1 MLLSNCRMEKNNHIH
16 FYEQDILLD
25 DNTYSGDIDI
35 TLQLDYITPGIGIAL
50 IVDEGLSLNEM
61 SETYLYKIGH
71 NDYSLIRSMYSK
83 NEVIDNGALINVKPY
98 MENMIFRLRKNNNR
112 LTLYING
119 TQITSKY
126 LPIELNNFYVGYYSN
141 AGNILKSISIA
152 SEIPNGWVVNMDNTN
167 GGYIKF
173 SQNKFSITNCSDLAE
188 IEQVNIP
195 LKANDEKKNYYYL
208 RFEKELVNNLN
219 DIKVY
224 VFESDDT
231 RILSTA
237 KNILTDENK
246 FILKKDTDIS
256 LRFEGTTGIIKN
268 IQITNSLDDLYV
280 PTDNTI
286 ISEKESYMQINILD
300 LKKIEFDGTIY
311 NIPIKENIYDKEKY
325 SIIEDAYKQYT
336 VNDYA
341 INIGKECLY
350 NYTID
355 LENKD
360 LLTIKGQNEI
370 KTFNLNINEKITIF
384 KNIDGEISNL
394 LLYKKDG
401 TCINVLIQDTKKQYV
416 PSKIK
421 SPIIVTNEFEI
432 PLNLSSSFRIIEE
445 EGISKYIFTN
455 IEREVFEPT
464 NRINLASKISSNLG
478 TVTIYGILKNSNI
491 NESNIFVAEKNNL
504 KSITKYCDSYTT
516 YDENDLYSVNKD
528 SGTIIISDL
537 GEDYIKNKYKKIVV
551 DYLKKDNY
559 SINYNHDFYS
569 YEVDISS
576 NEKTIIR
583 YDGANEKNLFAN
595 ITEYKIIDSEIKNNS
610 YIVIKGR

>member
-83 NEVIDNGALINVKPY
+83 NEVIDNGALINIKPY

-112 LTLYING
+112 LTLYVNG

-126 LPIELNNFYVGYYSN
+126 LPIELNNFYIGYYSN

-237 KNILTDENK
+237 KNILTDGNK

-311 NIPIKENIYDKEKY
+311 NIPIKENVYDKEKY

-464 NRINLASKISSNLG
+464 NRINLTSKISSNLG

-491 NESNIFVAEKNNL
+491 NENNIFTAEKNNL
-504 KSITKYCDSYTT
+504 KSITKYCDSYIT

-576 NEKTIIR
+576 NEKTIIK
-583 YDGANEKNLFAN
+583 YDGANEKDLFAN